1 MNVNYNLFFTHNIS
15 LTSFANVINEQKPF
29 LPNIRKSS
37 DKALLIHVV
46 FCTFFLKK
54 KKVWFEFCHWLKQR
68 LYLHKVWII
77 KTMVDQCSDYFDSCI
92 VVCLITTS
100 QNCQQ
105 EYSRRYIQ
113 NKASFVMERG
123 KLTSWKR
130 ALCSNQSQP
139 LLIALPWYTRY
150 IIMA

>member
-1 MNVNYNLFFTHNIS
+1 MWVSTNLFFTHNIINF
-15 LTSFANVINEQKPF
+15 LCKRIQWTKTFLAKYKKIERQSFVNSCGI
-29 LPNIRKSS
+29 LY
-37 DKALLIHVV
+37 
-46 FCTFFLKK
+46 FFSKK
-54 KKVWFEFCHWLKQR
+54 KKRFWFEFCHWLEQR

>member
-1 MNVNYNLFFTHNIS
+1 MWMSTIICFLLIIS
-15 LTSFANVINEQKPF
+15 LTSFANVINEQNPF

-46 FCTFFLKK
+46 FCTFFLK

-130 ALCSNQSQP
+130 ALCSNQSQS